1 MNDKPA
7 NVEEYLAALPEE
19 QRTMLETVRAA
30 IRDLAP
36 DAVESISYGMP
47 AYKLHGKPLTY
58 FGAAKKH
65 WALYGLVH
73 EAEKTERLAAYDVS
87 KGTIR
92 FPWDQPVPVELVK
105 ELVSVRLSAI
115 EAAA

>member
-1 MNDKPA
+1 M
-7 NVEEYLAALPEE
+7 
-19 QRTMLETVRAA
+19 
-30 IRDLAP
+30 
-36 DAVESISYGMP
+36 
-47 AYKLHGKPLTY
+47 
-58 FGAAKKH
+58 
-65 WALYGLVH
+65 H

-105 ELVSVRLSAI
+105 ELVSVRITAI